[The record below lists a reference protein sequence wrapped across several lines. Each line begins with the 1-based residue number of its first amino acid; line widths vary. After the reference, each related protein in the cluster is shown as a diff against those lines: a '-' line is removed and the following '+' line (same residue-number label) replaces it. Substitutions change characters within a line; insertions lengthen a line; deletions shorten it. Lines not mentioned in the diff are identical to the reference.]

1 MKSYSKG
8 EIIMKT
14 TVELYEEHEEM
25 LVKQYNQLMN
35 KIRIITADDETSN
48 DVDLMMFI
56 KELMD
61 YASYLTLLIKTVR
74 YEIKK
79 LDQKRIE
86 EA

>member
-1 MKSYSKG
+1 
-8 EIIMKT
+8 MKT